1 MADVA
6 PQAVAW
12 DPIEV
17 SIQVR
22 TGTPVRSA
30 LAEIRAILRDLGA
43 DRAPADRPLCFCGE
57 PLRLP
62 GPFRGTPDG

>member
-22 TGTPVRSA
+22 SGTSARSA
-30 LAEIRAILRDLGA
+30 LAEIRAVLRDLGA
-43 DRAPADRPLCFCGE
+43 EPTTDDRPLCFCGE

-62 GPFRGTPDG
+62 GALRGAPDG